1 MCHFSFF
8 TSFTQSD
15 IYAWEWRKKYIPPIS
30 STTRCYFVVV
40 VEHKGICAILLFILQ
55 SVDGVSWQT
64 SFSAVV
70 GSVKLMKL
78 PSWLRDKLNCNCFH
92 SSSWEANNVKKFLSL
107 IAIAMKWH
115 LFGKTNSC
123 LFKIH
128 YFNFY
133 WYHLALSFYDLSN
146 LL

>member
-78 PSWLRDKLNCNCFH
+78 SSWLRDKLNCNCFR
-92 SSSWEANNVKKFLSL
+92 SSSSETNNVKKLFCHFLQL
-107 IAIAMKWH
+107 QWNDNF
-115 LFGKTNSC
+115 LVTW
-123 LFKIH
+123 IH
-128 YFNFY
+128 VYSKCTIYNFY
-133 WYHLALSFYDLSN
+133 WYHLALLLFSLS
-146 LL
+146 